1 MSDESRQA
9 FRASFL
15 HCIDDPREGDE
26 QGSVEYLEDGL
37 LIVED
42 GRVSA
47 IGAYTD
53 APRGDLNVIELRGK
67 LVVPGFVDC
76 HVHYPQVDMIGSYGT
91 QLLEW
96 LEHYAYP
103 EEQKFADLEHA
114 ERVAKFFVDA
124 LLQNGTT
131 TALVFATVHA
141 QSADAMFAAAR
152 EQRMR
157 LITGKVLMDFGCPEA
172 LRDSP
177 EAAYKESRELIEKWH
192 GVDRLGYAI
201 TPRFALT
208 SSDAQL
214 RAAGRLAREFPEV
227 HVHTHLAEN
236 AEEIAAVAKRFPTSD
251 SYLDVYT
258 EHNLVRDRSVFAHC
272 LHLDDADRS
281 VMAERRASA
290 AFCPSSNLFLGSG
303 LFDLAAMDRAGIR
316 VGIGSDVGGGTSLSA
331 LRTLGDGYKVLQL
344 NGQSLSGFQ
353 ALYLATLGGARAL
366 SLDAEIGN
374 FSVGKEADFVV
385 LDPPGNSMSAR
396 RLQTTVDVSEQF
408 FALMTLG
415 EAEVVHSTYVLGKC
429 AYTRSDSQR
438 A

>member
-1 MSDESRQA
+1 MSAASRQA
-9 FRASFL
+9 FRASLL
-15 HCIDDPREGDE
+15 HCVSEPRDGADRDN
-26 QGSVEYLEDGL
+26 VEYLADGL
-37 LIVED
+37 LLVEN
-42 GRVSA
+42 GRIAA
-47 IGAYTD
+47 IGPHAEMHAGDVAVTD
-53 APRGDLNVIELRGK
+53 LRGK

-76 HVHYPQVDMIGSYGT
+76 HVHYPQVDMIASYGT

-96 LEHYAYP
+96 LERYAYP
-103 EEQKFADLEHA
+103 AEQKFADPGHA
-114 ERVAKFFVDA
+114 QRVAKFFVDA

-141 QSADAMFAAAR
+141 QSADAMFDAAR
-152 EQRMR
+152 GKNMR
-157 LITGKVLMDFGCPEA
+157 LITGKVLMDRGCPEA

-177 EAAYKESRELIEKWH
+177 ESAYRDSRELIEKWH

-208 SSDAQL
+208 SSEAQL
-214 RAAGRLAREFPEV
+214 RAAGRLASEFPDV

-236 AEEIAAVAKRFPTSD
+236 ADEIAAVAARFPTCE

-258 EHNLVRDRSVFAHC
+258 QHDLVRERSVFAHC

-303 LFDLAAMDRAGIR
+303 LFDLGAMDRAGVR
-316 VGIGSDVGGGTSLSA
+316 VGIGSDVGGGTSLNA
-331 LRTLGDGYKVLQL
+331 LRTLGDGYKALQL
-344 NGQSLSGFQ
+344 NRQSLSGFH

-385 LDPPGNSMSAR
+385 LDPPATSMSAR
-396 RLQTTVDVSEQF
+396 RLRTTVDVSEQF

-415 EAEVVHSTYVLGKC
+415 EAEVVHSTYVLGEC
-429 AYTRSDSQR
+429 AYTRSD
-438 A
+438 